1 MTAFCKTASVRRHT
15 FSALSLAAT
24 VLLSGCGE
32 KTGTGLPEA
41 SPFLQG
47 TTSDRGIALSVS
59 TLRRSLLLV
68 QTGSP
73 SSRIEI
79 PLGASTSITP
89 VDVSVRGTRAAVPLG
104 NAASV
109 ALLDLNTARVDK
121 VFTFPTGNA
130 TGSAWVNDTTFVVC
144 NQTDDY
150 CGRVRTG
157 QSSLTVADTVRVTQF
172 PTDVIVAGGRVFVLS
187 SNLDANFAPAGNGV
201 VTELS
206 AATNRVVRTFTVG
219 RNPQA
224 GAASAD
230 GTRLFVTNSGDF
242 GSANGT
248 LSIINLTTNT
258 VEAPIT
264 GFGEFPGPVTTD
276 AAGRVFVSSF
286 SYGTLVWNS
295 ATRSFVRDLGNA
307 VCARLTAT
315 SGAPCRGAS
324 GAAFAANGNLYQAFF
339 GSAAQSQP
347 SYLFVFD
354 GTSFALRDSIP
365 MPVGTS
371 GVRIQTFVR

>member
-1 MTAFCKTASVRRHT
+1 MTSSFRIQRCPQARIIG
-15 FSALSLAAT
+15 ALTVSLAL
-24 VLLSGCGE
+24 VGCGE
-32 KTGTGLPEA
+32 TAGTGLPEA

-59 TLRRSLLLV
+59 SLRRSVLMV

-73 SSRIEI
+73 NTRLEI
-79 PLGASTSITP
+79 PLGASTTITP
-89 VDVSVRGTRAAVPLG
+89 VDLSVRGTRAAVPLG

-109 ALLDLNTARVDK
+109 ALLDLNVARVDR
-121 VFTFPTGNA
+121 VFTFPSGNA
-130 TGSAWVNDTTFVVC
+130 TGSAWVNDSTFVVC

-150 CGRVRTG
+150 CGRVRVSQTA
-157 QSSLTVADTVRVTQF
+157 LTIADTVRVTQF
-172 PTDVIVAGGRVFVLS
+172 PTDVVVSGGRVFVVS
-187 SNLDANFAPAGNGV
+187 SNLDENFAPAGNGV

-224 GAASAD
+224 ITPSTD

-248 LSIINLTTNT
+248 LSIINLATNT
-258 VEAPIT
+258 VDAPVT
-264 GFGEFPGPVTTD
+264 GFGEFPGPVTVD
-276 AAGRVFVSSF
+276 ASGRVFVSSF
-286 SYGTLVWNS
+286 DYGTMVWNS
-295 ATRSFVRDLGNA
+295 TTRAFVRGTGNT
-307 VCARLTAT
+307 VCARLTGT
-315 SGAPCRGAS
+315 SGTPCRGAS
-324 GAAFAANGNLYQAFF
+324 GAAVALNGNLYQAFF

-354 GTSFALRDSIP
+354 GSTFALRDSVP
-365 MPVGTS
+365 MPVGTNS
-371 GVRIQTFVR
+371 VRVLSFVR